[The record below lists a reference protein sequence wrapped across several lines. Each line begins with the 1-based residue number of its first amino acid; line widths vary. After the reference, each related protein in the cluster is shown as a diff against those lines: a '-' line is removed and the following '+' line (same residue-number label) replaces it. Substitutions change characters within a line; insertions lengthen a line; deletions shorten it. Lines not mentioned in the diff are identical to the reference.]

1 MVQTDQWCCS
11 KPECGATDPYTLYV

>member
-11 KPECGATDPYTLYV
+11 KPQCGATDPYTLYV